1 MASWEGWELGRAVL
15 AFTAVLFSGVWVQLT
30 LMHWAGGFKH
40 PAMWAPVLASP
51 VVVGFLVAGVVTR
64 EGIVGVAVAVILAA
78 AVLLGLAGTALH
90 LRGVAS
96 QVGGMS
102 LRNALSGPPPV
113 LPLAYALAGLLGL
126 GALMWNG

>member
-15 AFTAVLFSGVWVQLT
+15 AFTAVLFGGVWVQLT

-40 PAMWAPVLASP
+40 PAMWAPVLTSP
-51 VVVGFLVAGVVTR
+51 VVIGFVVAGVVTR
-64 EGIVGVAVAVILAA
+64 EGVVGVAVAVALAG
-78 AVLLGLAGTALH
+78 AVLLGLAGTVLH
-90 LRGVAS
+90 LQGVRS
-96 QVGGMS
+96 QVGGMTS
-102 LRNALSGPPPV
+102 RNLLSGPPPV